1 MKSLALGLAALIA
14 CAAPAFSQV
23 PPAQE
28 ADEPLGVAEQPAL
41 TQEGEEPA
49 NIDWSRIQFDAL
61 SLMRELPSPAP
72 APRTIQDDAAWNR
85 TENKNGSAN
94 VALKRAWAPGVAT
107 NVGVDSVG
115 GPQGWSPPGA
125 PQPPSSGAGWAS
137 AAIPGT
143 GLIDQTVLDARLDPD
158 ADQRT
163 FGARISKS
171 IPLSE
176 GLSVTVQ
183 NGYGVSQP
191 LVTGSAAG
199 AAAPAQ
205 VIDSEQQARLNILPL
220 GTSVFAGS
228 KTSSIDDR
236 RLNSV
241 GAEQNLLGGISLSGT
256 VSDNATG
263 GHDRSLTARFKRT
276 W

>member
-1 MKSLALGLAALIA
+1 MKSLGLCLAALII
-14 CAAPAFSQV
+14 CAAPALAQETEE
-23 PPAQE
+23 PPAIAQE
-28 ADEPLGVAEQPAL
+28 A
-41 TQEGEEPA
+41 EETSD
-49 NIDWSRIQFDAL
+49 IDWSRIQFDAL
-61 SLMRELPSPAP
+61 SLMRELPSSAP
-72 APRTIQDDAAWNR
+72 APRAAQGDATTWNR

-94 VALKRAWAPGVAT
+94 VALKRSWAPGVAT

-115 GPQGWSPPGA
+115 SPQGWSPPGA
-125 PQPPSSGAGWAS
+125 PLPPSSGAGWAS
-137 AAIPGT
+137 AAIPGV

-158 ADQRT
+158 ADQRK
-163 FGARISKS
+163 FGARVSKS
-171 IPLSE
+171 IPLNE

-191 LVTGSAAG
+191 LVTGPAG
-199 AAAPAQ
+199 AAAPAH
-205 VIDSEQQARLNILPL
+205 VIDSEQLAKLNFLPL

-236 RLNSV
+236 RLNSL

-256 VSDNATG
+256 VSDNAAG
-263 GHDRSLTARFKRT
+263 GHDRSLTARFKRS

>member
-158 ADQRT
+158 ADQRK